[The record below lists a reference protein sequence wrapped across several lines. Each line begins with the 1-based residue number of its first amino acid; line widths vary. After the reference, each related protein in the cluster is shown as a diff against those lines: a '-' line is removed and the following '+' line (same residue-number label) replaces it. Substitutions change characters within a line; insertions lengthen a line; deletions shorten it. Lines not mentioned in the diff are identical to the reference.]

1 MTKKINKYSQVMEII
16 FKDKYSSRMKEIPFT
31 REDIERTAL
40 RIGIKNLGDIVY
52 SFRYRTDLPEF
63 IRSKAPEGMEWVI
76 RPIGKSLYKFSLA
89 SSSRIIPNA
98 MLVETKIPDAT
109 PGIIAQHALTD
120 EQSLLAIVRY
130 NRLIDIFSGV
140 TCYSMQN
147 HLRTTVKNMGQIEVD
162 ELYVGIDQRGAQYVF
177 PVQAKVGTDKVGVVQ
192 IEQDV
197 AMCAEKFPKLI
208 CKPIAAQF
216 MDDNL
221 IALFAIEIG
230 NNGIAVS
237 MESHYRLVSPN
248 DMTEEDLK
256 SYRNRKLSPLV

>member
-1 MTKKINKYSQVMEII
+1 MNKYSQVMEMI
-16 FKDKYSSRMKEIPFT
+16 FKEKHSSRMKEVPFT

-40 RIGIKNLGDIVY
+40 KIGIKNLGDVVY
-52 SFRYRTDLPEF
+52 SFRYRTDLPEY

-76 RPIGKSLYKFSLA
+76 RPLGKSLYKFSLA
-89 SSSRIIPNA
+89 TASRIVPNA
-98 MLVETKIPDAT
+98 LLVETKIPNAT
-109 PGIIAQHALTD
+109 PGIISQHALTD

-147 HLRTTVKNMGQIEVD
+147 HLRTTVKDIGQMEVD
-162 ELYVGIDQRGAQYVF
+162 ELYVGVDQRGAQYVF
-177 PVQAKVGTDKVGVVQ
+177 PVQAKVGNDKLGVVQ

-197 AMCAEKFPKLI
+197 AMCAEKFPTLI

-216 MDDNL
+216 MDDNV

-230 NNGIAVS
+230 SKGIAVS
-237 MESHYRLVSPN
+237 MESHYRLVSP
-248 DMTEEDLK
+248 DEMTEADFK
-256 SYRNRKLSPLV
+256 SYRTRKLTPLI

>member
-1 MTKKINKYSQVMEII
+1 MEMV
-16 FKDKYSSRMKEIPFT
+16 FKEKYSSRMKEVPFT
-31 REDIERTAL
+31 REDIERTARAL
-40 RIGIKNLGDIVY
+40 GIKNLGDVVY

-63 IRSKAPEGMEWVI
+63 IRNKAPEGMEWVI
-76 RPIGKSLYKFSLA
+76 RPLGKSLYKFSLA
-89 SSSRIIPNA
+89 SSSRIVPNR
-98 MLVETKIPDAT
+98 MLVETKIPNAT

-140 TCYSMQN
+140 TCYSLQN
-147 HLRTTVKNMGQIEVD
+147 HLRTTVKDIGQMEVD
-162 ELYVGIDQRGAQYVF
+162 ELYVGVDQRGAQYVF
-177 PVQAKVGTDKVGVVQ
+177 PVQAKVGTDKLGVVQ

-216 MDDNL
+216 MDDNV

-230 NNGIAVS
+230 NKGLAVS
-237 MESHYRLVSPN
+237 LESHYRLVSPEQ
-248 DMTEEDLK
+248 MTEEDLK
-256 SYRNRKLSPLV
+256 SYRTRKVSPLV